1 MAEELAAFLDT
12 PSGRVLVLR
21 LAAQKPLYSTMQD
34 ANRRLVESGKAEGYE
49 DALFKLI
56 QHREFRAVAQSS
68 SDDLNP

>member
-12 PSGRVLVLR
+12 PAGRVLVLR

-49 DALFKLI
+49 EALFKLI
-56 QHREFRAVAQSS
+56 QHREFRAVV
-68 SDDLNP
+68 DDSPES